1 MPFKPSPTQVF
12 GLSLG
17 CAIALL
23 SLACSDKLLHDS
35 GLPGWNT
42 KVEVVK
48 TVQLDRYLEVHFKG
62 DGFDVERFFPANDTC
77 RELFVPGRQVV
88 YAMAGSF
95 GEFRDGDL
103 ICTAT
108 GVADL
113 EKWRRRFGKNSSLT
127 TAAPIPRAQAN
138 YQLVKRGSDRI
149 LLRGRFPLA
158 SNLRVSGTSDLVLVL
173 PRSPECEQVA
183 TRQTA
188 SMEYRPS
195 GNPALAL
202 LASQGRCNVYGF
214 VAPLNVP

>member
-1 MPFKPSPTQVF
+1 MPSNASRVRVF
-12 GLSLG
+12 SLFLG
-17 CAIALL
+17 CAVVAI
-23 SLACSDKLLHDS
+23 SLACSTKNMHDT
-35 GLPGWNT
+35 GLPGWKT
-42 KVEVVK
+42 KVEVAKVL
-48 TVQLDRYLEVHFKG
+48 QLDRYLEVHFKG
-62 DGFDVERFFPANDTC
+62 DGFEVERFFQANDRC
-77 RELFVPGRQVV
+77 RELFVPGRRLE
-88 YAMAGSF
+88 YATAASF

-103 ICTAT
+103 NCTAT

-138 YQLVKRGSDRI
+138 YKLVTRKADRI

-173 PRSPECEQVA
+173 PRSPECDQVA
-183 TRQTA
+183 SRETA

-202 LASQGRCNVYGF
+202 LASQGRCNVWGF